1 MEYYPLWLRKDIQ
14 LIDHSLWEQ
23 KRDIRPE
30 IKRIPLRLNIT
41 VDMNEYTHAAWY
53 QTHTISVW
61 SRLFFSF
68 IETFFTRSIDSKHTQ
83 RLKDRKCSCTQCP
96 SCFHLQSLPLLFL
109 AGPCVLWP
117 FVGQSSDVVCY
128 INPRLPSDDIKAHP
142 ASIQL

>member
-1 MEYYPLWLRKDIQ
+1 MEYYPLWLKKDIQ

-23 KRDIRPE
+23 KHE
-30 IKRIPLRLNIT
+30 ISRNKVNPIKIEHYSRYEWIHTCCLIS
-41 VDMNEYTHAAWY
+41 DTHDLCL
-53 QTHTISVW
+53 IS
-61 SRLFFSF
+61 LFFSF

-83 RLKDRKCSCTQCP
+83 RLKDWKCSCTQCP

-117 FVGQSSDVVCY
+117 FVRQSSDVVCY